1 MDQIA
6 QMFSKIKNA
15 ANAGKKET
23 KVSYS
28 KLSLAVL
35 EILKKENF
43 IESFAEIKDANKKY
57 PAGITVKLKY
67 KNKDEATFQNLRKV
81 STPGKRVYL
90 KASRINQI
98 FRGKTVIVSTSQGL
112 MSGADAR
119 KKGLGG
125 ELIGEVV

>member
-1 MDQIA
+1 
-6 QMFSKIKNA
+6 MFSKIKNA
-15 ANAGKKET
+15 ANAGQKET

-28 KLSLAVL
+28 KLNLAVL

-43 IESFAEIKDANKKY
+43 IESFKEIKDANKKY

-67 KNKDEATFQNLRKV
+67 KNKDEAAFQNLRKI

-90 KASRINQI
+90 KAGRINQI
-98 FRGKTVIVSTSQGL
+98 FRGKTVIISTSEGL
-112 MSGADAR
+112 MSGSEAR